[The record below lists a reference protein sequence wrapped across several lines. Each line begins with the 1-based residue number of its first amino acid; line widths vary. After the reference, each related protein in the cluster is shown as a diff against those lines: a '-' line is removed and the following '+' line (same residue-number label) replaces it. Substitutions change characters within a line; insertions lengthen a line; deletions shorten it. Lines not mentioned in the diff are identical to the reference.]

1 MTAVNDLSIA
11 GNPEVE
17 LDDDL
22 DAEFE
27 EDDLYDRLMAGT
39 TLPEPPRPIN
49 WNLLSSGDAEAEWLA
64 LNQWVDW
71 LRKTYGLPASVV
83 PPFWYRHPELLWEL
97 SALHLHWVT
106 SYDPEQSGSGPIA
119 WHTDFA
125 LARER
130 LREWVAT
137 CGTRIDRDRPT
148 RQTTWPGEN
157 PQPPIEDAVIA
168 NRDEDFIAFVA
179 VDVQARQD
187 IEDEFIRAKRA
198 ADRVRDAE

>member
-1 MTAVNDLSIA
+1 MNELSIA
-11 GNPEVE
+11 GDPEVE
-17 LDDDL
+17 PNDDL

-71 LRKTYGLPASVV
+71 LRITYGLPASVV

-97 SALHLHWVT
+97 SALHLHWVA

-157 PQPPIEDAVIA
+157 PQPPIEDVVIP
-168 NRDEDFIAFVA
+168 NRDEDFVAFVA
-179 VDVQARQD
+179 ADVQTRQD
-187 IEDEFIRAKRA
+187 IEDEFIRAKRT
-198 ADRVRDAE
+198 ADHR